1 MAVQANILVID
12 DDESMRIGC
21 IQTLR
26 EQGYRVKS
34 AENGADGLEMIEKE
48 SFDVILLDLKM
59 PGISGLDMLKKIHEI
74 GPNHIIIVITG
85 HGTIDVAVETMRHG
99 AYNFLTKPFTP
110 EALCRA
116 VGDGVHDR
124 RRMIENV
131 VMGTAPGFDSGPDT
145 IVGRSPEIKKV
156 IRLVRK
162 VASTD
167 STVLIYGETGSGKE
181 LIARALHRMSYRCCK
196 PFVSVDCGS
205 IVESLFES
213 EMFGHIKGSF
223 TGAVET
229 TRGKFE
235 MADGGTLFL
244 DEISNVSINMQA
256 RLLRAIQEREISKVG
271 SSEKISVDVRIT
283 AVTNKDLLKEID
295 QGRFREDLYYRLNVV
310 PIRIP
315 PLRERGEDIRL
326 LAEHFLKKMAEQSNR
341 PPPGLTRD
349 AGEFLERYGW
359 PGNVRELKN
368 RIERGF
374 VTFDGKQIDF
384 DDLTYDEPDFS
395 QADFSESGFLSKLEK
410 KEIAKVLKRFKGHR
424 SKTAEYLG
432 INRKTLREK
441 IQKYEIEI

>member
-21 IQTLR
+21 TQTLR

-59 PGISGLDMLKKIHEI
+59 PGISGMDMLKKIHEI

-131 VMGTAPGFDSGPDT
+131 FMDTVPGFDSGPDT

-181 LIARALHRMSYRCCK
+181 LIARALHRMSHRCCK

-315 PLRERGEDIRL
+315 PLRERGEDISL
-326 LAEHFLKKMAEQSNR
+326 LADHFLKKMAEQSNC

-374 VTFDGKQIDF
+374 VTFDGKQIDL

-410 KEIAKVLKRFKGHR
+410 KEIAKVLKRFNGHR